1 LISLSKGAEVVGG
14 ELFTT
19 GGKVVVVVVFVAGV
33 ELAADGASAAAELVA
48 GVDSLRFGDSVV
60 GLAADVGLLCAG

>member
-1 LISLSKGAEVVGG
+1 MSKGADVVGG
-14 ELFTT
+14 ELFAT
-19 GGKVVVVVVFVAGV
+19 GGKVVVVLVAGV

-60 GLAADVGLLCAG
+60 VLAADVGLLDGG

>member
-1 LISLSKGAEVVGG
+1 
-14 ELFTT
+14 
-19 GGKVVVVVVFVAGV
+19 VVVLVAGV